1 MRERDQR
8 VGGAMWEG
16 LEGLFDE
23 WEQIFNLFGGRNDGA
38 RAGEG
43 GGQRCEDARLMSQ
56 VCC

>member
-43 GGQRCEDARLMSQ
+43 GGEGCKDA
-56 VCC
+56 